1 MYYRHLKRVPLF
13 FVALIFFHEAKMHG
27 LRRFFVWSIR
37 GVLFVL
43 LFGLALKNQ
52 EIVDLHFF
60 FGQQWCWALPL
71 RSRAELHAELKSDV
85 TNGIRLLV
93 GISCVTDFLRRW
105 LGGGTH

>member
-60 FGQQWCWALPL
+60 FGQQWGLPASL
-71 RSRAELHAELKSDV
+71 IVIGSFGLGVVLGLTAAFSR
-85 TNGIRLLV
+85 GIA
-93 GISCVTDFLRRW
+93 RRVEERR
-105 LGGGTH
+105 H

>member
-43 LFGLALKNQ
+43 VFGLARKIQAIFVLR
-52 EIVDLHFF
+52 FF
-60 FGQQWCWALPL
+60 FGHEC
-71 RSRAELHAELKSDV
+71 
-85 TNGIRLLV
+85 GLL
-93 GISCVTDFLRRW
+93 L
-105 LGGGTH
+105 